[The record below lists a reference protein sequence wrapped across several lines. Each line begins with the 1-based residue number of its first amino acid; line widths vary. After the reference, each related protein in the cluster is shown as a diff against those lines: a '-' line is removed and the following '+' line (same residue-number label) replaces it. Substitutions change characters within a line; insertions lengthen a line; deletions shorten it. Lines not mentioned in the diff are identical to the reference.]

1 MGAKIVDLENK
12 NSEELV
18 NPIKG
23 KYEIDLSTEGK
34 IIVTNLWNVNRSEK
48 DNSDDNRLEINVPT
62 DYSLT
67 QPYIVN
73 FSRMSDENGSLSG
86 KYVMYTDINGVS
98 SEVFVDPKDLKEND
112 KIKNIIL
119 DTDYLFFVF
128 AEGKDGEE
136 KPVYIQLDAI
146 SSGADKKTGDY
157 VNTDTENV

>member
-34 IIVTNLWNVNRSEK
+34 IIVTNLLNVNRSEK
-48 DNSDDNRLEINVPT
+48 DNLDDNRLEINVPT

-128 AEGKDGEE
+128 AEGKEGEE

-146 SSGADKKTGDY
+146 SSGADKKTGNY

>member
-34 IIVTNLWNVNRSEK
+34 IIVTNVRNANRSEK
-48 DNSDDNRLEINVPT
+48 DDTDDNRLEINVPT
-62 DYSLT
+62 EYCLT

-128 AEGKDGEE
+128 AEGKEGEE

-146 SSGADKKTGDY
+146 RGGADKKTGNY
-157 VNTDTENV
+157 VNTYTENV

>member
-128 AEGKDGEE
+128 AEGKEGEE

>member
-34 IIVTNLWNVNRSEK
+34 IIVTNVRNANRSEK
-48 DNSDDNRLEINVPT
+48 DDTDDNRLEINVPT
-62 DYSLT
+62 EYSLT

-112 KIKNIIL
+112 NIKDIIL

-128 AEGKDGEE
+128 AEGKEGEE

-146 SSGADKKTGDY
+146 SGGDDKKTGNY
-157 VNTDTENV
+157 VNTDTENI

>member
-34 IIVTNLWNVNRSEK
+34 IIVTNVWNANRSEK
-48 DNSDDNRLEINVPT
+48 DDTDDNRLEINVPT
-62 DYSLT
+62 EYSLT

-128 AEGKDGEE
+128 AEGKEGEE

-146 SSGADKKTGDY
+146 SGGADKKTDNY

>member
-1 MGAKIVDLENK
+1 MANIVDLENK

-34 IIVTNLWNVNRSEK
+34 IIVTNVWNANRSEK
-48 DNSDDNRLEINVPT
+48 DDTDDNRLEINVPT
-62 DYSLT
+62 EYSLT

-128 AEGKDGEE
+128 AEGKEGEE

-146 SSGADKKTGDY
+146 SGGTDKKTGNY
-157 VNTDTENV
+157 VDTDTENV

>member
-34 IIVTNLWNVNRSEK
+34 IIVTNVRNANRSEK
-48 DNSDDNRLEINVPT
+48 DDTDDNRLEINVPT
-62 DYSLT
+62 EYSLT

-128 AEGKDGEE
+128 AEGKEGEE

-146 SSGADKKTGDY
+146 SGGADKKTDNY

>member
-34 IIVTNLWNVNRSEK
+34 IIVTNVRNANRSEK
-48 DNSDDNRLEINVPT
+48 DDTDDNRLEINVPT
-62 DYSLT
+62 EYSLT

-128 AEGKDGEE
+128 AEGKEGEE

-146 SSGADKKTGDY
+146 SGGVDKKSSNY

>member
-1 MGAKIVDLENK
+1 MANIIALENK

-34 IIVTNLWNVNRSEK
+34 IIVTNVRNANRSEK
-48 DNSDDNRLEINVPT
+48 DDTDDNRLEINVPT
-62 DYSLT
+62 EYSLT

-128 AEGKDGEE
+128 AEGKEGEE

-146 SSGADKKTGDY
+146 SGGTDKKTDNY
-157 VNTDTENV
+157 VNTYTENV

>member
-1 MGAKIVDLENK
+1 MANIVDLENK

-34 IIVTNLWNVNRSEK
+34 IIVTNVWNANRSDE
-48 DNSDDNRLEINVPT
+48 NSDDNRLEINVPT

-73 FSRMSDENGSLSG
+73 FSRMADDKGSLSG

-146 SSGADKKTGDY
+146 SGSADKKTGNY
-157 VNTDTENV
+157 VNTENV

>member
-34 IIVTNLWNVNRSEK
+34 IIVTNVWNANRSD

-73 FSRMSDENGSLSG
+73 FSRMADDKGSLSG

-146 SSGADKKTGDY
+146 SGSADKKTGNY

>member
-34 IIVTNLWNVNRSEK
+34 IIVTNLLNVNRSEK
-48 DNSDDNRLEINVPT
+48 DNLDDNRLEINVPT

-128 AEGKDGEE
+128 AEGKEGEE

>member
-1 MGAKIVDLENK
+1 MGTKIVDLENK

-34 IIVTNLWNVNRSEK
+34 IIVTNVRNANRSEK
-48 DNSDDNRLEINVPT
+48 DDTDDNRLEINVPT
-62 DYSLT
+62 EYSLT

-73 FSRMSDENGSLSG
+73 FSKMSDENGSLSG

-128 AEGKDGEE
+128 AEGKEGEE

-146 SSGADKKTGDY
+146 SGGTNKKAGNY
-157 VNTDTENV
+157 VNIDTENG

>member
-1 MGAKIVDLENK
+1 MANIVDLENK

-34 IIVTNLWNVNRSEK
+34 IIVTNVWNTNRSEK
-48 DNSDDNRLEINVPT
+48 EDTDDNRLEINVPT
-62 DYSLT
+62 EYSLT

-128 AEGKDGEE
+128 AEGKEGEE

-146 SSGADKKTGDY
+146 SGGADKTTGNY
-157 VNTDTENV
+157 VDAYTENV

>member
-34 IIVTNLWNVNRSEK
+34 IIVTNVWNANRSDE
-48 DNSDDNRLEINVPT
+48 NSDDNRLEINVPT

-73 FSRMSDENGSLSG
+73 FSRMADDKGSLSG

-128 AEGKDGEE
+128 AEGKEGEE

-146 SSGADKKTGDY
+146 SGSADKKTGNY

>member
-1 MGAKIVDLENK
+1 MRAKIVDLENK

-34 IIVTNLWNVNRSEK
+34 IIVTNVWNVNRSD

-146 SSGADKKTGDY
+146 SGSADKKTDNY

>member
-1 MGAKIVDLENK
+1 MANIVDLENK

-34 IIVTNLWNVNRSEK
+34 IIVTNVRNVNRSEN
-48 DNSDDNRLEINVPT
+48 DDTDDNRLEINVPT
-62 DYSLT
+62 EYSLT

-128 AEGKDGEE
+128 AEGKEGEE
-136 KPVYIQLDAI
+136 KPVYIQLDTI
-146 SSGADKKTGDY
+146 SCGADKKTGNY
-157 VNTDTENV
+157 VDTDTENI

>member
-34 IIVTNLWNVNRSEK
+34 IIVTNVWNANRSDE
-48 DNSDDNRLEINVPT
+48 NSDDNRLEINVPT

-73 FSRMSDENGSLSG
+73 FSRMADDKGSLSG

-146 SSGADKKTGDY
+146 SGSADKKTGNY

>member
-1 MGAKIVDLENK
+1 
-12 NSEELV
+12 
-18 NPIKG
+18 
-23 KYEIDLSTEGK
+23 
-34 IIVTNLWNVNRSEK
+34 VTNIWNENRSD

-73 FSRMSDENGSLSG
+73 FSRMSDENGSLSR

-146 SSGADKKTGDY
+146 SGGADKKRGNY

>member
-1 MGAKIVDLENK
+1 M
-12 NSEELV
+12 
-18 NPIKG
+18 
-23 KYEIDLSTEGK
+23 
-34 IIVTNLWNVNRSEK
+34 TNVWNANRSEK
-48 DNSDDNRLEINVPT
+48 DDTDDNRLEINVPT
-62 DYSLT
+62 EYSLT

-128 AEGKDGEE
+128 AEGKEGEE
-136 KPVYIQLDAI
+136 KPVYIQL
-146 SSGADKKTGDY
+146 GH
-157 VNTDTENV
+157 

>member
-34 IIVTNLWNVNRSEK
+34 IIVTNVWNANRSD

-128 AEGKDGEE
+128 AEGKEGEE

-146 SSGADKKTGDY
+146 SDGADKKTGNY

>member
-34 IIVTNLWNVNRSEK
+34 IIVTNIWNANRSDE
-48 DNSDDNRLEINVPT
+48 NSDDNRLEINVPT

-73 FSRMSDENGSLSG
+73 FSRMADDKGSLSG

-128 AEGKDGEE
+128 AEGKEGEE

-146 SSGADKKTGDY
+146 SSGDDKKTGDY

>member
-119 DTDYLFFVF
+119 NTDYLFFVF
-128 AEGKDGEE
+128 AEGKEGEE

>member
-1 MGAKIVDLENK
+1 MANIVDLENK

-34 IIVTNLWNVNRSEK
+34 IIVTNVRNANRSEK
-48 DNSDDNRLEINVPT
+48 DDTDDNRLEINVPT
-62 DYSLT
+62 EYSLT

-128 AEGKDGEE
+128 AEGKEGEE

-146 SSGADKKTGDY
+146 SSGADKKTGNY

>member
-34 IIVTNLWNVNRSEK
+34 IIVTNVWNVNRSD

-73 FSRMSDENGSLSG
+73 FSRMADNKGSLSG

-128 AEGKDGEE
+128 AEGKEGEE

-146 SSGADKKTGDY
+146 SGSADKKTGNY
-157 VNTDTENV
+157 VNTNTENV

>member
-1 MGAKIVDLENK
+1 MGTKIVDLENK

-34 IIVTNLWNVNRSEK
+34 IIVTNVWNANRSEK
-48 DNSDDNRLEINVPT
+48 DDTDDNTLEINVPT
-62 DYSLT
+62 EYSLT

-73 FSRMSDENGSLSG
+73 FSKMSDENGSLSG

-128 AEGKDGEE
+128 AEGKEGEE
-136 KPVYIQLDAI
+136 KPVYIKLDAI
-146 SSGADKKTGDY
+146 SGDTDKKTGNY
-157 VNTDTENV
+157 VNIDTENG

>member
-34 IIVTNLWNVNRSEK
+34 IIVTNVRNANRSEK
-48 DNSDDNRLEINVPT
+48 DDTDDNRLEINVPT
-62 DYSLT
+62 EYSLT

-73 FSRMSDENGSLSG
+73 FSRMSDGNGSLSG
-86 KYVMYTDINGVS
+86 KYVMYADINGVS

-128 AEGKDGEE
+128 AEGKEGEE

-146 SSGADKKTGDY
+146 SGGADKKTGNY
-157 VNTDTENV
+157 VNTYTENV

>member
-34 IIVTNLWNVNRSEK
+34 IIVTNVRNANRSEK
-48 DNSDDNRLEINVPT
+48 DDTDDNRLEINVPT
-62 DYSLT
+62 EYSLT

-128 AEGKDGEE
+128 AEGKESEE

-157 VNTDTENV
+157 VDTDTENI

>member
-1 MGAKIVDLENK
+1 MANIVDLENK

-34 IIVTNLWNVNRSEK
+34 IIVTNVWNANRSEK
-48 DNSDDNRLEINVPT
+48 DDTDDNRLEINVPT
-62 DYSLT
+62 EYSLT

-146 SSGADKKTGDY
+146 SGGADKKTGKY
-157 VNTDTENV
+157 VDTDTENI

>member
-34 IIVTNLWNVNRSEK
+34 IIVTNVWNANRSDE
-48 DNSDDNRLEINVPT
+48 NSDDNRLEINVPT

-73 FSRMSDENGSLSG
+73 FSRMTDDKGSLSG

-146 SSGADKKTGDY
+146 SGSADKKTGNY
-157 VNTDTENV
+157 VNTENV

>member
-34 IIVTNLWNVNRSEK
+34 IIVTNVRNANRSEN
-48 DNSDDNRLEINVPT
+48 DDTDDNRLEINVPT
-62 DYSLT
+62 EYSLT

-128 AEGKDGEE
+128 AEGKEGEE

-146 SSGADKKTGDY
+146 SGSADKKTGNY
-157 VNTDTENV
+157 VDTDTENV

>member
-1 MGAKIVDLENK
+1 MANIVDLENK

-34 IIVTNLWNVNRSEK
+34 IIVTNLWNANRSD

-73 FSRMSDENGSLSG
+73 FSRMADDKGSLSG

-128 AEGKDGEE
+128 AEGKEGEE

-146 SSGADKKTGDY
+146 NGGADKKTGNY
-157 VNTDTENV
+157 VKTDTENV

>member
-34 IIVTNLWNVNRSEK
+34 IIVTNVWNANRSDE
-48 DNSDDNRLEINVPT
+48 NSDDNRLEINVPT

-73 FSRMSDENGSLSG
+73 FSRMADDKGSLSG

-98 SEVFVDPKDLKEND
+98 SEVFVDAKDLKEND

-128 AEGKDGEE
+128 AEGKEGEE

-146 SSGADKKTGDY
+146 SGSADKKRGNY

>member
-1 MGAKIVDLENK
+1 MANIVDLENK
-12 NSEELV
+12 NSEELI

-34 IIVTNLWNVNRSEK
+34 IIVTNVWNANRSEK
-48 DNSDDNRLEINVPT
+48 DDTDYNRLEINVPT
-62 DYSLT
+62 EYSLT

-128 AEGKDGEE
+128 AEGKEGEE

-146 SSGADKKTGDY
+146 SGGSYKNTGNY
-157 VNTDTENV
+157 VDTDTENV

>member
-23 KYEIDLSTEGK
+23 KYEIDLSTESK
-34 IIVTNLWNVNRSEK
+34 IIVTNVWNTNRSEK
-48 DNSDDNRLEINVPT
+48 DDTDDNRLEINVPT
-62 DYSLT
+62 EYSLT

-128 AEGKDGEE
+128 AEGKEGEE

-146 SSGADKKTGDY
+146 SGGADKNTGNY
-157 VNTDTENV
+157 VDTYTENI

>member
-1 MGAKIVDLENK
+1 MANIVDLENK

-34 IIVTNLWNVNRSEK
+34 IIVTNVWNANRSEK
-48 DNSDDNRLEINVPT
+48 DDTDYNRLEINVPT
-62 DYSLT
+62 EYSLT

-128 AEGKDGEE
+128 AEGKEGEE

-146 SSGADKKTGDY
+146 SGGADKNTGKY
-157 VNTDTENV
+157 VNTYTENV

>member
-34 IIVTNLWNVNRSEK
+34 IIVTNVWNANRSD

-73 FSRMSDENGSLSG
+73 FSRMADNKGSLSG

-128 AEGKDGEE
+128 AEGKEGEE

-146 SSGADKKTGDY
+146 SGSAEKKTGNY